1 MRQDLDDINPL
12 PRVTKS
18 QLSQVLETSQ
28 KDTEEKVKLLTPRLF
43 HDVVS
48 EAFGIANRGTRMV
61 LHNNRGIIHTGY
73 SLTRKLVQIFL
84 DILIGLSCSW
94 AILLSA
100 VPKFIIKCRRSEK
113 FDLLYSNFILSL
125 NRIKLTSEKTDSA
138 LNGVYRDRWTFK

>member
-1 MRQDLDDINPL
+1 MPSDLRQDLDDINPL

-73 SLTRKLVQIFL
+73 SLTRRVVEILL
-84 DILIGLSCSW
+84 EILIGLSCSW

-100 VPKFIIKCRRSEK
+100 VPKFIIKCRRSK
-113 FDLLYSNFILSL
+113 RKKNVD
-125 NRIKLTSEKTDSA
+125 
-138 LNGVYRDRWTFK
+138 